1 MFDKDRPILP
11 VFLPLWKIHASWILH
26 VTTRFYWICD
36 WNPYIAWNEL
46 SLELSLLVFSYNS
59 FEKVFRCSL
68 IKSFKRSRNCTY
80 CRGLFSALKTV
91 NYFRK
96 KTPSWMF
103 DWILKTHL
111 VKCSKSSCQR
121 CSTIMVFLKILHLP
135 RKTLTL
141 ESLVRLQACSF
152 IKKRLQHRRF
162 PVNFAK
168 FLRTSILK
176 NICALLLLPSNIFE
190 LGWIFISGKRNSRKF
205 QKLFGAVY
213 FVEII

>member
-1 MFDKDRPILP
+1 MFDKDRTILP
-11 VFLPLWKIHASWILH
+11 VFLPLWQIHASWILH

-46 SLELSLLVFSYNS
+46 SLLVFSYNS
-59 FEKVFRCSL
+59 FEKAFRCSL
-68 IKSFKRSRNCTY
+68 IKSFKRSRDCTY

-91 NYFRK
+91 NYLWK

-111 VKCSKSSCQR
+111 VKCSKRSCQR
-121 CSTIMVFLKILHLP
+121 CSTIMEFLKILHLP
-135 RKTLTL
+135 RKTLAL

-176 NICALLLLPSNIFE
+176 NICVLLLLPSNIFE

-205 QKLFGAVY
+205 QKIFGAVY